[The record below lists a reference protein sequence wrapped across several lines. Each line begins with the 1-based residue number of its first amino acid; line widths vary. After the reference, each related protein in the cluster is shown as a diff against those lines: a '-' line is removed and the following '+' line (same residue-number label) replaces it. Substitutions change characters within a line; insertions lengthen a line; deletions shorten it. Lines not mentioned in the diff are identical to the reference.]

1 MQNLFENWRAYT
13 TDEFRLYHFSKA
25 DEQKLTLD
33 PAYFLTHRQS
43 YSRKDYQMSSY
54 PRTFFY
60 VDLSDAEV
68 IVSSSKKL
76 YYVDVPAD
84 KIYDMMS
91 DPDELKKTSKG
102 PYGIGMDYDKLF
114 QNIVTNGYIGAY
126 YTIGNMNVV
135 VLFEPI
141 DVTKVEDE

>member
-1 MQNLFENWRAYT
+1 MENLFENWRAYT
-13 TDEFRLYHFSKA
+13 TDDFRLYHFSRAK
-25 DEQKLTLD
+25 EQEITLD

-60 VDLSDAEV
+60 VDLNDAEA
-68 IVSSSKKL
+68 IVSSSKEL
-76 YYVDVPAD
+76 YYADVPAD

-91 DPDELKKTSKG
+91 DPDEIKKISAG
-102 PYGIGMDYDKLF
+102 PYGHGLDYDKLF
-114 QNIVTNGYIGAY
+114 QNIVESGYIGAY
-126 YTIGNMNVV
+126 YTIGDMNVV

-141 DVTKVEDE
+141 EVTKVEDE